1 MRSGAQFDAM
11 QCEAIVMQL
20 HELAGSSV
28 SLSHLLREEQ

>member
-11 QCEAIVMQL
+11 RGTIVMQL